1 MYLFDEIIVD
11 MVINLKEKKI
21 VCENVCLKI
30 IHYIQSTFHIFHEL
44 VNLKHT
50 HIKKKKNK

>member
-11 MVINLKEKKI
+11 MIINLKEKKI

-30 IHYIQSTFHIFHEL
+30 IHYIQSTIQGENF
-44 VNLKHT
+44 HT
-50 HIKKKKNK
+50 HIS

>member
-50 HIKKKKNK
+50 HIKKNKNK